1 MLSLLCGSSNLGP
14 VTRKHLGDIMKPTA
28 FFEDGEAQARDQ
40 PFVQILLVSIN
51 CTSNFTSHVRHLSE
65 CFSFCVCLLMISS
78 FLVQD
83 TASYD
88 DADLVVWSMHLLNR
102 FFSSESDV
110 LENAVDTQVRFRGF
124 S

>member
-1 MLSLLCGSSNLGP
+1 MFYLICGSSNLGP
-14 VTRKHLGDIMKPTA
+14 VTRKHLGEIMKPTS

-40 PFVQILLVSIN
+40 PFVQILLVSISY
-51 CTSNFTSHVRHLSE
+51 TSKHHMFGISINV
-65 CFSFCVCLLMISS
+65 FSISVCLLIISS
-78 FLVQD
+78 TLVQD

-110 LENAVDTQVRFRGF
+110 FENAVDTQVRLRVF